1 MKKNNFLSSLLSAWD
16 LLLDIPIPRGL
27 AQGAGYQSGAPVMPQ
42 WTLLAM
48 PVLGLLAAL
57 LLELGGAAY
66 GAIFGSPGAALLF
79 ALTTTVFLEWKD
91 SGRGTVLLVTAIS
104 AKSQKV
110 PLTGLLPQLR
120 APQLA
125 DLTGAVPVLA
135 LVLIELFK
143 LGSLFAL
150 YHGHATIFLSA
161 MLPLAFAVQGFLG
174 TMPDLATGRPFLSIR
189 AGAESQIFIVAIFI
203 ALFVAIRFPA
213 AVLAGAGAILLL
225 SYGMR
230 SLSDKLYGGI
240 SAEMITLTGAV
251 AELLLLAAGVL
262 LALK

>member
-1 MKKNNFLSSLLSAWD
+1 MKKNNLFSSLFSAWD
-16 LLLDIPIPRGL
+16 MLLDIPIPRAM
-27 AQGAGYQSGAPVMPQ
+27 AQSAGYQSGAPAMPQ

-57 LLELGGAAY
+57 LLELCGAAY
-66 GAIFGSPGAALLF
+66 GAIFGPPGAALLF
-79 ALTTTVFLEWKD
+79 ALTATVFLEYKD

-110 PLTGLLPQLR
+110 PLTGFLPQLK

-150 YHGHATIFLSA
+150 YHGNAMIFLSA
-161 MLPLAFAVQGFLG
+161 MLPLSFAVQGFLG
-174 TMPDLATGRPFLSIR
+174 TMPDLATGRQFLSIR
-189 AGAESQIFIVAIFI
+189 GGAEGQIFIVAVFI

-213 AVLAGAGAILLL
+213 AVLAGAGAVLLL
-225 SYGMR
+225 SFGVR
-230 SLSDKLYGGI
+230 SFSDKLYGGI
-240 SAEMITLTGAV
+240 SAEMITLAGAV